1 MFGGIAMATKGRILI
16 VDDDPDFVK
25 TTKMILIA
33 DGYEV
38 VVAEDARQGLDKIR
52 ESRPHL
58 VLLDIMMESIFEGFS
73 FLSVLRTAP
82 EYEEIRTTPILM
94 VSSVKT
100 DTGSRFSFADEED
113 MGDSP
118 QPDEYMDKPLKP
130 KQLLEKVAAL
140 IRK

>member
-1 MFGGIAMATKGRILI
+1 MATKGRILI

-52 ESRPHL
+52 ETQPHL

-82 EYEEIRTTPILM
+82 EYEEFKTTPIVM
-94 VSSVKT
+94 VSSVRT
-100 DTGSRFSFADEED
+100 DTGSRFSFADDED
-113 MGDSP
+113 MGDTP

-130 KQLLEKVAAL
+130 KQLLEKVAVL

>member
-1 MFGGIAMATKGRILI
+1 MATKGRILI

-25 TTKMILIA
+25 TTKMILLA

-38 VVAEDARQGLDKIR
+38 VVAEDARQGLEKIK
-52 ESRPHL
+52 ESQPHL
-58 VLLDIMMESIFEGFS
+58 ILLDIMMESIFEGFS
-73 FLSVLRTAP
+73 FLSSLKAAP
-82 EYEEIRTTPILM
+82 EFEEFNSIPVVM

-100 DTGSRFSFADEED
+100 DTGSRFSFADGED

-118 QPDEYMDKPLKP
+118 QPDEYMDKPLKAR
-130 KQLLEKVAAL
+130 QLLEKVAAL

>member
-1 MFGGIAMATKGRILI
+1 MTVKGRILI

-25 TTKMILIA
+25 TTKMILLA
-33 DGYEV
+33 GGHEV
-38 VVAEDARQGLDKIR
+38 VVAEDSRQGLEKIK

-82 EYEEIRTTPILM
+82 EFEEFKATPVLM
-94 VSSVKT
+94 VSSVKV
-100 DTGSRFSFADEED
+100 DTGARFSFADEED
-113 MGDSP
+113 MGDAP
-118 QPDEYMDKPLKP
+118 QPDDYMDKPLKP

-140 IRK
+140 IQK

>member
-1 MFGGIAMATKGRILI
+1 MATKGRILI

-38 VVAEDARQGLDKIR
+38 AVAEDARQGLDRIR
-52 ESRPHL
+52 EIRPHL

-82 EYEEIRTTPILM
+82 EYEEFKTTPVVM
-94 VSSVKT
+94 VSSVRT

-113 MGDSP
+113 MGDTP